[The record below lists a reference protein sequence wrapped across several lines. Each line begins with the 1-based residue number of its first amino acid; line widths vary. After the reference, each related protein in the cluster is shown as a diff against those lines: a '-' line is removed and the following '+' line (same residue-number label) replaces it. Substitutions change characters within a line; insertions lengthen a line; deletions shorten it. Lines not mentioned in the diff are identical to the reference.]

1 MLPRSLLSLT
11 CVWAPA
17 ESTQPEDWD
26 TEEDGEWEAPSIP
39 NPKCKDAPGCGPWT
53 RPQKPNPAYK
63 GKWSAPLI
71 DNPEYKAR
79 TPLSTAWVDQLESY
93 PALCPAYMGRKN
105 APLIDTRS
113 IPCMAGT
120 GI

>member
-1 MLPRSLLSLT
+1 MHHDCYSV
-11 CVWAPA
+11 CAHDEECAAPA

-79 TPLSTAWVDQLESY
+79 TLSKGFPKTLPVVGSRLMAEQIIMPL
-93 PALCPAYMGRKN
+93 
-105 APLIDTRS
+105 
-113 IPCMAGT
+113 
-120 GI
+120 